1 MARLSRLGRKGRQA
15 WYSRLR
21 LVKKDHVTIR
31 GPGIEVRMPD
41 VSETQSTHVEQMATE
56 QRRLSC
62 EYCNYSC
69 HVNES
74 DHFFKHLIKFH
85 SNEPNFLVYC
95 SNCGR
100 SFSKV
105 NSLQRHYNR
114 EHVHKE
120 VADHAP
126 ADEVDPGVDYVQEE
140 SAEED
145 FDEVTA
151 RSDLQRHAAKFLLRT
166 KEDGKITQTA
176 LDMVKDS
183 TKALLG
189 EYLDVVKKSL
199 MAKLKDSIGH
209 DFEFSQDMDDL
220 FVADDVFSGLDSER
234 EQRSFFLENFNL
246 VVSL

>member
-1 MARLSRLGRKGRQA
+1 M
-15 WYSRLR
+15 
-21 LVKKDHVTIR
+21 
-31 GPGIEVRMPD
+31 
-41 VSETQSTHVEQMATE
+41 
-56 QRRLSC
+56 
-62 EYCNYSC
+62 
-69 HVNES
+69 
-74 DHFFKHLIKFH
+74 
-85 SNEPNFLVYC
+85 
-95 SNCGR
+95 
-100 SFSKV
+100 
-105 NSLQRHYNR
+105 
-114 EHVHKE
+114 HKE
-120 VADHAP
+120 VADRVP
-126 ADEVDPGVDYVQEE
+126 ADEVDPGIDYVQEE

-176 LDMVKDS
+176 LDMIKDS

-209 DFEFSQDMDDL
+209 VFEFSQDMDDL

-246 VVSL
+246 VVSLY

>member
-1 MARLSRLGRKGRQA
+1 MAADRQ
-15 WYSRLR
+15 
-21 LVKKDHVTIR
+21 
-31 GPGIEVRMPD
+31 
-41 VSETQSTHVEQMATE
+41 
-56 QRRLSC
+56 RLSC

-69 HVNES
+69 RVNES
-74 DHFFKHLIKFH
+74 DNFFKHLIKFH

-114 EHVHKE
+114 EHKE
-120 VADHAP
+120 TC
-126 ADEVDPGVDYVQEE
+126 ADEVEPAGIDDDSVCEE
-140 SAEED
+140 NVEEE
-145 FDEVTA
+145 FDEDRA
-151 RSDLQRHAAKFLLRT
+151 RSDLRREAAKFLLRAR
-166 KEDGKITQTA
+166 EDAKITQTA

-199 MAKLKDSIGH
+199 TVKLKDSIGH

-220 FVADDVFSGLDSER
+220 FVPDNVFTGLDSER
-234 EQRSFFLENFNL
+234 EQRSFYLENFNL
-246 VVSL
+246 VVRLCLMTFSCNCSETVCRVGEFPL

>member
-1 MARLSRLGRKGRQA
+1 
-15 WYSRLR
+15 
-21 LVKKDHVTIR
+21 
-31 GPGIEVRMPD
+31 
-41 VSETQSTHVEQMATE
+41 MATE

-69 HVNES
+69 PVNES

-95 SNCGR
+95 SKCRR
-100 SFSKV
+100 SFSKA

-120 VADHAP
+120 VADRAP
-126 ADEVDPGVDYVQEE
+126 ADEVDPGIDYVQEE

-151 RSDLQRHAAKFLLRT
+151 RSDLQRHAAKFLRRT

-176 LDMVKDS
+176 LDVVKDS

>member
-1 MARLSRLGRKGRQA
+1 
-15 WYSRLR
+15 
-21 LVKKDHVTIR
+21 
-31 GPGIEVRMPD
+31 MPD
-41 VSETQSTHVEQMATE
+41 VFGTPGNEVNVFVQMATE

-69 HVNES
+69 LVNES
-74 DHFFKHLIKFH
+74 DHFFKHLVKFH

-120 VADHAP
+120 VDDRAP
-126 ADEVDPGVDYVQEE
+126 ADEVDPGIDYVQEE